1 METKKY
7 KSKCLKNF
15 FIINQQKN
23 YKALIESFQKNYE
36 LILVAEKSSI
46 LIELILDRMSKF
58 GINYKIN
65 KNIQRSGKIPDVD
78 IETVEKSIFDL
89 EQQIEQTPYLP
100 NIEYLMELY
109 SKVIMYLFFI
119 LKKYKLGS

>member
-1 METKKY
+1 
-7 KSKCLKNF
+7 
-15 FIINQQKN
+15 
-23 YKALIESFQKNYE
+23 